1 MSGRRLLKIV
11 AVAYIVQA
19 AAAVAIGLTLPFL
32 RYFGVL

>member
-19 AAAVAIGLTLPFL
+19 AVGVAIGLALPFL
-32 RYFGVL
+32 RHFGLW